1 MTSDFVT
8 ELTRQAVMLTLT
20 ISSPVLA
27 IAVVVGLS
35 VSVAQAVTQIQD
47 QTVSIVPKLVIMLL
61 TMLFIMPWV
70 LSQLSQYAIDLF
82 NGIPGSL
89 S

>member
-8 ELTRQAVMLTLT
+8 ELTRQAVMLTLMV
-20 ISSPVLA
+20 SAPVLA
-27 IAVVVGLS
+27 IAVVVGLG

-61 TMLFIMPWV
+61 TILFIMPWA
-70 LSQLSQYAIDLF
+70 LAQMSQYSIDLF
-82 NGIPGSL
+82 NGIPNSL
-89 S
+89 N